1 MLIEYMRLWNA
12 RKWMK
17 RNEPFLPTWHAH
29 LGYSLDL
36 FTHFQKGALVE
47 EVAQANELNQ
57 DLLQRWVEVGIVL
70 GHLKEG
76 RKGKVKAK
84 KQLVK
89 YVSKE
94 SPASVGIL
102 LKEMM
107 ELHIPTMLSY
117 KDLMQGK
124 DINFFETDY
133 GDTVAQTSALL
144 ETLAFPKISEYIKK
158 LHARSVFDIGCGYG
172 GYLKRLHVKFPK
184 IELSGLEVD
193 EEVAKKA
200 QKDVESTLISIVQG
214 DIHTYDVNKSYDVVM
229 MNNLLYYFSEED
241 RFKLFQKANQCLNRK
256 GFLIIISPLVESKH
270 GQAFASAFNSFMSA
284 HEKMYPVPSKS
295 ELEEY
300 ARQTKFQ
307 LKDVIPVVKE
317 GGWYMLAF
325 KKK

>member
-12 RKWMK
+12 RNWMK

-36 FTHFQKGALVE
+36 FNHFQKGALVE

-57 DLLQRWVEVGIVL
+57 DLLLRWVEVGIVL

-76 RKGKVKAK
+76 RNGKIKAK

-102 LKEMM
+102 IKEMM

-158 LHARSVFDIGCGYG
+158 SNARSVFDIGCGHG

-184 IELSGLEVD
+184 IELNGLEVD
-193 EEVAKKA
+193 EVVAKKA
-200 QKDVESTLISIVQG
+200 QEDVESTLISIVHG
-214 DIHTYDVNKSYDVVM
+214 DIHTYDFNKTYDVVM
-229 MNNLLYYFSEED
+229 MNNLLYYFSKED

-256 GFLIIISPLVESKH
+256 GSLIIISPLVESKH

-295 ELEEY
+295 ELEGY

-307 LKDVIPVVKE
+307 LKDVSPVIKE